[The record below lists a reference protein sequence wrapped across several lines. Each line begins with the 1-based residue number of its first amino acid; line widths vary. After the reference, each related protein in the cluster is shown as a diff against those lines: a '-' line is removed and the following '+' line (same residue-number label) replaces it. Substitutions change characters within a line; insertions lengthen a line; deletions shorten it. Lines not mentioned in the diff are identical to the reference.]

1 MGFADFF
8 KPAGAGGPPPKVESH
23 IVAPPVRENVIDNAP
38 EAPADA
44 TSPYRVVGVW
54 AADGTVN
61 TSVQGTVELAGGR
74 RAKVGEVIEATR
86 GEYKVL
92 SKNFVL
98 SPVV

>member
-8 KPAGAGGPPPKVESH
+8 KPGSAQSVPVQSH
-23 IVAPPVRENVIDNAP
+23 TPAAPRRENVIDNAP
-38 EAPADA
+38 APVTET

-54 AADGTVN
+54 NADGSVN
-61 TSVQGTVELAGGR
+61 TSVDGTVELAGGR
-74 RAKVGEVIEATR
+74 HAKVGEVIEATR

-92 SKNFVL
+92 TKRFVL

>member
-8 KPAGAGGPPPKVESH
+8 KPAAAQQPVPVESH
-23 IVAPPVRENVIDNAP
+23 TPPPPVRENVIDNAP
-38 EAPADA
+38 AAVSEA

-54 AADGTVN
+54 NADGSVN

-74 RAKVGEVIEATR
+74 CAKVGEVIEASR

-92 SKNFVL
+92 SKRFVL
-98 SPVV
+98 SPVF